1 MTNAESYIDSFQNLT
16 RAISISPIRIESPAA
31 LEVEKSLRLIN
42 HVKMEKVSLRFRC
55 CVHLIMVAVLTKCNL
70 SYDETLFPF
79 IEEVLLGNAA
89 DACQLSLFN
98 ELFDKFNFSF
108 ITYLEKYISVRFV
121 DSPLFCSNML
131 LFLTKTAS
139 ARYDDVF
146 DDCWSFLEIFC
157 QKAFCRF
164 NPSIFRDLCSTTI
177 VLTRLSTSQTGVRI
191 LANATD
197 LLFSE
202 KFSFSD
208 QDGVLI
214 SIFADMLL
222 TIYKRVDESG
232 QKWVCM
238 NLSSQLR
245 RIIPASPPTV
255 DFLSQNQEDSL
266 LNLWNLFR
274 KISFVIENISLRE
287 SITDFIRRS
296 LQIKALY
303 RRSSLFTSFSELVFS
318 PALASTFK
326 ADIESI
332 CSELLDIE
340 ASFGT
345 SDVASLAAD
354 SFINELGSLLKYV
367 RVDILEY
374 RSDTHLN
381 VLQQGILYLTILTVF

>member
-1 MTNAESYIDSFQNLT
+1 
-16 RAISISPIRIESPAA
+16 
-31 LEVEKSLRLIN
+31 
-42 HVKMEKVSLRFRC
+42 
-55 CVHLIMVAVLTKCNL
+55 
-70 SYDETLFPF
+70 
-79 IEEVLLGNAA
+79 
-89 DACQLSLFN
+89 
-98 ELFDKFNFSF
+98 
-108 ITYLEKYISVRFV
+108 
-121 DSPLFCSNML
+121 
-131 LFLTKTAS
+131 
-139 ARYDDVF
+139 
-146 DDCWSFLEIFC
+146 
-157 QKAFCRF
+157 
-164 NPSIFRDLCSTTI
+164 
-177 VLTRLSTSQTGVRI
+177 
-191 LANATD
+191 
-197 LLFSE
+197 
-202 KFSFSD
+202 
-208 QDGVLI
+208 
-214 SIFADMLL
+214 
-222 TIYKRVDESG
+222 
-232 QKWVCM
+232 M

-266 LNLWNLFR
+266 LNLWHLFR